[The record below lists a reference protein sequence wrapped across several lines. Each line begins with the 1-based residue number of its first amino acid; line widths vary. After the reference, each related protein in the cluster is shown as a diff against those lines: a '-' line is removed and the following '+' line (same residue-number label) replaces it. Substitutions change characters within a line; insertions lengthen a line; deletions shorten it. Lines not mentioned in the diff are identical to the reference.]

1 MTMQRAEFESL
12 NTIQMSLQSAEQH
25 LHHNVGS
32 TQLQL
37 SCALINIARGT
48 CVIVIRPDG
57 EAGKSPFGNVLIP
70 ADRPVMQAQIS
81 LAPSTFKELITVLQH
96 PAPRPV
102 TLVMSVVETLSVSR
116 DGSLFIERSLDTAVT
131 DIYWILPVK

>member
-1 MTMQRAEFESL
+1 MQKPEFELL

-25 LHHNVGS
+25 LHHNDGS

-48 CVIVIRPDG
+48 CVVVIRPDG
-57 EAGKSPFGNVLIP
+57 ETGKSPFGSIIVP

-81 LAPSTFKELITVLQH
+81 VAPSSFKELTKFLRH

-102 TLVMSVVETLSVSR
+102 TLVMSVADRLSVSR
-116 DGSLFIERSLDTAVT
+116 DGLLFIDSTLDTAVT
-131 DIYWILPVK
+131 DIYWILPIK